1 MDLGQPLRR
10 IYVEP
15 RPDAVPVPNWPKR
28 EAHPAPAKPATEPVT
43 IPVTRPE
50 EVPAQ

>member
-15 RPDAVPVPNWPKR
+15 RPDALPVPNWPKR
-28 EAHPAPAKPATEPVT
+28 ETNPAPTHPAVPVT
-43 IPVTRPE
+43 IPVTQPE